1 VSHQLADVRLAIES
15 ATHLVY
21 AAAATYDSGGRET
34 LTARSAMA
42 KLAATETA
50 QRAVDVAIQVL
61 GARGLE
67 ADSTLAHLYK
77 EVRAPRIYEG
87 TSEIQRN
94 IIAREL
100 FRGNI

>member
-1 VSHQLADVRLAIES
+1 MFSAADA
-15 ATHLVY
+15 
-21 AAAATYDSGGRET
+21 YDNKDDEG
-34 LTARSAMA
+34 LTGKAAMA
-42 KLAATETA
+42 KLHATETA
-50 QRAVDVAIQVL
+50 QFAVDVAIQVL

-94 IIAREL
+94 IIAREM
-100 FRGNI
+100 FRGRL

>member
-1 VSHQLADVRLAIES
+1 L
-15 ATHLVY
+15 
-21 AAAATYDSGGRET
+21 
-34 LTARSAMA
+34 
-42 KLAATETA
+42 
-50 QRAVDVAIQVL
+50 DVAILVL

-100 FRGNI
+100 FKGTI